1 MEMDERMMTSGEVP
15 AGSLLRGYLD
25 EICTLRTFGAREI
38 KTGGFVKIVIVSD
51 LHANLAALEALPE
64 QDFDQLWCIGDL
76 VDYGPRPHETV
87 QWVKRH
93 AALAVR
99 GNHDH
104 AAGFS
109 VDPQCSPPYK
119 RLAAETL
126 RYTLEV
132 CKKEDLKFLR
142 DLPLFLKTEVNS
154 TRFHL
159 VHSTPSDPLFGYCPE
174 PSERWIAEVA
184 GIDTDVLIVGHTHTP
199 FVRTIGQTTIVNPG
213 SLGQSKTGRPLACY
227 AVWEDG
233 RIALKEYAYPLRE
246 TIRQIEA
253 MPLPG
258 ADRDALI
265 AVLETGVLPAV
276 HAAQV
281 EANRV

>member
-1 MEMDERMMTSGEVP
+1 
-15 AGSLLRGYLD
+15 
-25 EICTLRTFGAREI
+25 
-38 KTGGFVKIVIVSD
+38 
-51 LHANLAALEALPE
+51 
-64 QDFDQLWCIGDL
+64 
-76 VDYGPRPHETV
+76 
-87 QWVKRH
+87 
-93 AALAVR
+93 
-99 GNHDH
+99 
-104 AAGFS
+104 
-109 VDPQCSPPYK
+109 
-119 RLAAETL
+119 
-126 RYTLEV
+126 
-132 CKKEDLKFLR
+132 
-142 DLPLFLKTEVNS
+142 
-154 TRFHL
+154 
-159 VHSTPSDPLFGYCPE
+159 
-174 PSERWIAEVA
+174 
-184 GIDTDVLIVGHTHTP
+184 
-199 FVRTIGQTTIVNPG
+199 VRTIGQTTIVNPG